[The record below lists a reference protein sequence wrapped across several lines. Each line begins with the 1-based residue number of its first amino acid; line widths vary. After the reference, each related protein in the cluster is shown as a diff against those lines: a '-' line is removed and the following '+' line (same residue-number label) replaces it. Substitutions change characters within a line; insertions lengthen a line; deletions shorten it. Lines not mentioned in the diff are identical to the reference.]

1 MVRICNRCVMDTTA
15 SNIVFDDNGIC
26 NFCKDFE
33 KTFSTINHETKKTYR
48 LWFRRTIITIFIKN
62 FKNI

>member
-1 MVRICNRCVMDTTA
+1 MDTTA
-15 SNIVFDDNGIC
+15 SNIVFDDNGIY